1 MSINSS
7 GHWEE
12 TLLCAELSVRLSPSD
27 GRGSST
33 SGGAAAVD
41 TATRACRPKRPQ
53 LLPLGTTNCQIELSP
68 ADADAIDVLAG
79 EQVLVVPLTREGDG
93 VLTLDLKRGGG
104 ENATRTRKRGEALA
118 ACGGPIA
125 AVCTVDVVAAP
136 VASSGSGGGKRGNK
150 RPMKAGEAGLSQSL
164 LRRLFDEED
173 EFMADTAAGR
183 GARRST
189 PSSTSAAS
197 SSSSS
202 SSTPNPS
209 PSPSGSKFSFA
220 RGGGGDAL
228 ISPAKQPPTKPSPS
242 GSKFSFAKGGG
253 GDALISP
260 PSTAKTTRMPGT
272 PSAGGTSSGGT
283 QPLRRKVAIIP
294 LYQLSETWPS
304 SQSSQ
309 SLVGIASEIT
319 LSTQSDTLPRLPNF
333 ESTSDASS
341 ISSNVRSN
349 ERPRPLQ
356 DTSPTIQRSGNVL
369 RELVLKSCRG
379 QYIQEGDMLEVPFVG
394 RTIRLRV
401 GSVASSADGRRPSQ
415 NTSGVADQSKRE
427 YLSGSI
433 ISRLKEAVLRME
445 DGSSA
450 LYQICPE
457 TKIKFGTAAPSNE
470 NDTSIAGR
478 VQQLAISPPTNDV
491 RLGSKKRVAG
501 LDAELREIK
510 SILLPSLSR
519 PEIFF
524 SAGWSMKPPKG
535 VLLFGPPGV
544 GKTRLAAH
552 VGDILARINVD
563 GERDI
568 VVEPVPCAAIQS
580 YASIVGR
587 AERELCRIFDRA
599 EARASRG
606 SSTLLIVDDVHL
618 ICPRRGAAG
627 SSGGGAAIASTLL
640 ALLDGIGSEA
650 NTANKQDAAS
660 SISLEHGPGTVMILA
675 TTSDP
680 SQLDPA
686 LRRPGRLDIE
696 TEIPIPDDAARAD
709 ILEFLLNQMSRPSC
723 DPTNDPIEAP
733 TLSEQEL
740 LAMARLAKGFTGADC
755 TLALKEALRSAIL
768 RCDCDVVALTPSL
781 ESVTPKGKPIQ
792 MTLEDISH
800 AIRITKPSTI
810 RAVTVEVP
818 RVPWSAIG
826 GMEHVKMLLREAVE
840 LPVTHAH
847 HFESLS
853 VPPPRGVVL
862 FGPPGCSKT
871 LMARALA
878 TEGHMN
884 FLAVKGPE
892 LLSKWLGES
901 ERALASLF
909 RRARQASP
917 CIIFFD
923 EIDSIATKRGGGG
936 NSGERLLSQLLTEL
950 DGVSNT
956 GVVGKEGKG
965 GGKSQRVVVVA
976 ATNRPDLLDPALTRP
991 GRIDRKIYVGLPDEE
1006 SRRGILKVG
1015 LKGKACGDDIDVQEL
1030 SREEITGGFSGA
1042 ELIAICR
1049 EAALYALEDCGSGAK
1064 IGRKHLLRSIES
1076 TKRQI
1081 TPEMLAFYASYQK
1094 DAASSS

>member
-1 MSINSS
+1 MASS
-7 GHWEE
+7 S
-12 TLLCAELSVRLSPSD
+12 AEVLHLSVL
-27 GRGSST
+27 
-33 SGGAAAVD
+33 
-41 TATRACRPKRPQ
+41 CKRQ
-53 LLPLGTTNCQIELSP
+53 QQQQQQQLGTTNCRIELSP
-68 ADADAIDVLAG
+68 ADAEAIDVLAG
-79 EQVLVVPLTREGDG
+79 EQVLVVPLTREGDD
-93 VLTLDLKRGGG
+93 VLTLDSKGGSGEKATCKRDEGAGSAWG
-104 ENATRTRKRGEALA
+104 A
-118 ACGGPIA
+118 PIA
-125 AVCTVDVVAAP
+125 AVCTLDVAAAP
-136 VASSGSGGGKRGNK
+136 VASPGSGGGKRGNK
-150 RPMKAGEAGLSQSL
+150 RPMKAGEAAFPRSL
-164 LRRLFDEED
+164 LRRLFDDED
-173 EFMADTAAGR
+173 ESTADG
-183 GARRST
+183 
-189 PSSTSAAS
+189 PSAPSPS
-197 SSSSS
+197 SSSM
-202 SSTPNPS
+202 PNLS

-220 RGGGGDAL
+220 KGGGGDAL
-228 ISPAKQPPTKPSPS
+228 ISPEKRPSPS

-260 PSTAKTTRMPGT
+260 PSTAKITRMSGT
-272 PSAGGTSSGGT
+272 PSAENTSSGGI
-283 QPLRRKVAIIP
+283 QSLRRKVAIIP
-294 LYQLSETWPS
+294 LYQLSKTWPS
-304 SQSSQ
+304 SQASQ

-319 LSTQSDTLPRLPNF
+319 LSTHSDTLPRLANF
-333 ESTSDASS
+333 ESASDVSS
-341 ISSNVRSN
+341 TYSSVRSN

-356 DTSPTIQRSGNVL
+356 DTDTAIQRSGNVL
-369 RELVLKSCRG
+369 RELILKSCRG
-379 QYIQEGDMLEVPFVG
+379 QYIQKGDILDVPFVG

-401 GSVASSADGRRPSQ
+401 GSVASSADGRRPCE
-415 NTSGVADQSKRE
+415 NKGGGADQSKRVFPSE
-427 YLSGSI
+427 SSI
-433 ISRLKEAVLRME
+433 IARLKEAVLRME
-445 DGSSA
+445 DGGSA

-457 TKIKFGTAAPSNE
+457 TKIEFGTAAPTDE
-470 NDTSIAGR
+470 NDISIAGR
-478 VQQLAISPPTNDV
+478 MQQLTLSPPTTNV
-491 RLGSKKRVAG
+491 TLGSKKQVAG
-501 LDAELREIK
+501 LDAELKEIK

-535 VLLFGPPGV
+535 VLLFGPPGT
-544 GKTRLAAH
+544 GKSRLAAH
-552 VGDILARINVD
+552 VGDGLARIHID

-568 VVEPVPCAAIQS
+568 LVETVPCAAIQS

-606 SSTLLIVDDVHL
+606 TSTLLIVDDVHL
-618 ICPRRGAAG
+618 ICPRRGAVG
-627 SSGGGAAIASTLL
+627 SSGGGSAIASTLL

-650 NTANKQDAAS
+650 SIANNKQDADS
-660 SISLEHGPGTVMILA
+660 NILKHGPGTVMILA

-680 SQLDPA
+680 SLLDPA

-696 TEIPIPDDAARAD
+696 IEIPIPDDAARAD
-709 ILEFLLNQMSRPSC
+709 ILEFLLDRMSGPSC
-723 DPTNDPIEAP
+723 DRTDDPIVTPA
-733 TLSEQEL
+733 LSKQEL
-740 LAMARLAKGFTGADC
+740 SAMARLAKGFTGADC

-768 RCDCDVVALTPSL
+768 RSDCDVVALTPSL
-781 ESVTPKGKPIQ
+781 ERAESKGEPIR
-792 MTLEDISH
+792 MTAEDISH

-853 VPPPRGVVL
+853 VPPPKGVL
-862 FGPPGCSKT
+862 LYGPPGCSKT

-956 GVVGKEGKG
+956 SVVEKEGKVN
-965 GGKSQRVVVVA
+965 GKSQRVVVVA

-1015 LKGKACGDDIDVQEL
+1015 LKGKACNEDIDVSAQTCWIFTFDIEWL
-1030 SREEITGGFSGA
+1030 QCMYIY
-1042 ELIAICR
+1042 IC
-1049 EAALYALEDCGSGAK
+1049 
-1064 IGRKHLLRSIES
+1064 SIYFLP
-1076 TKRQI
+1076 T
-1081 TPEMLAFYASYQK
+1081 
-1094 DAASSS
+1094 